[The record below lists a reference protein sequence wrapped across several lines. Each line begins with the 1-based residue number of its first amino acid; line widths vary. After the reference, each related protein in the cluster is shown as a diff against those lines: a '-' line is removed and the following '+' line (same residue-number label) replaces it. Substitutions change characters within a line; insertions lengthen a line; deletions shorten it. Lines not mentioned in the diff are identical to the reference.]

1 MPENSKS
8 DHAPEP
14 PSEPR
19 GDEPDGS
26 VATEQQPTR
35 MPPRLLPPY
44 KVLLHNDDVNEF
56 AYVIGAIVKLTPLSR
71 EEAIH
76 RTLEAHET
84 GITLLMVTHKER
96 AELIQEQFAACSLT
110 VTIEPDEAG

>member
-1 MPENSKS
+1 MPENSRGEQ
-8 DHAPEP
+8 AAEP
-14 PSEPR
+14 PAEP
-19 GDEPDGS
+19 GGEDAAGA

-35 MPPRLLPPY
+35 MAPRLLPPY

-56 AYVIGAIVKLTPLSR
+56 TYVISAIVKLTPLSR

>member
-1 MPENSKS
+1 MSDHSQS
-8 DHAPEP
+8 DHAPVPPAEP
-14 PSEPR
+14 GSN
-19 GDEPDGS
+19 DTDAS
-26 VATEQQPTR
+26 VATKQQPTR
-35 MPPRLLPPY
+35 IAPRLLPPY

-56 AYVIGAIVKLTPLSR
+56 TYVIAAIVKLTPLSR

-84 GITLLMVTHKER
+84 GVTLLMVTHKER